1 MLTADQLRDLTG
13 HLEAT
18 YACTIVTR
26 DEGPLGVG
34 LSLVR
39 TLARLLAP
47 PLVVALDALES
58 STSGVSTTLPL
69 PTGTLVILSPEATA
83 DALTHF
89 RTLAH
94 EAVHACQIQA
104 LGRWQATVDYVGSGE
119 LRAVRE
125 AHACVAAAFAEYLVT
140 GHLPTT
146 AAVIVASLESHLYL
160 LSLDERELARGIAAS
175 GLAGILAGGCP
186 PIQVC
191 GELLAWLRARDLVV
205 VEAYRA
211 TAVPT

>member
-1 MLTADQLRDLTG
+1 MLTTDHLRDLTG
-13 HLEAT
+13 HLEST

-69 PTGTLVILSPEATA
+69 PTGTLVILSPTA
-83 DALTHF
+83 VVDPLTHF

-104 LGRWQATVDYVGSGE
+104 LGPWQATVDYVGSGE

-125 AHACVAAAFAEYLVT
+125 AHACVAAAWAEHLVT
-140 GHLPTT
+140 GHLP
-146 AAVIVASLESHLYL
+146 ASPDEIVRSLESHLYL
-160 LSLDERELARGIAAS
+160 LAPGEIALARGIAAS

-205 VEAYRA
+205 VEAHRA
-211 TAVPT
+211 TAVPS